1 MTIQGPIVFLQHKLF
16 LEEIVFVSFLK
27 GPCIIT
33 TQGPF
38 FIRCLLFKFAVLT
51 RCTQLASLP
60 ISLQTWYLVPT
71 LNIDGFNWLHC
82 LYPFKLSQRF

>member
-1 MTIQGPIVFLQHKLF
+1 
-16 LEEIVFVSFLK
+16 
-27 GPCIIT
+27 
-33 TQGPF
+33 
-38 FIRCLLFKFAVLT
+38 
-51 RCTQLASLP
+51 LASLP